1 MDKQI
6 KENKKVHDKIAR
18 KYESRHPEIYNEV
31 EQTRLHESLKTA
43 IQEIKTDSKRKIALD
58 FGCGAGNLT
67 KHLMELDL
75 GVVSADISSGF
86 LEMIEDRFPE
96 IDKSKTLQLNGEDL
110 SNIEDDKFDMIA
122 TYSVLHHVPDY
133 LKIVEEFVRVLKP
146 GGVIYIDHEVNN
158 NYWNPSKELEDF
170 RGKAGTQQK
179 SIMRFIN
186 PGTYLQKI
194 KTFINPKYQEE
205 GDIHVWEDDH
215 IEWDKIKEVL
225 KEGHCEIIKEEDF
238 LSFND
243 VYNKDIWTEY
253 KDKVSDM
260 KYVIARK
267 T

>member
-6 KENKKVHDKIAR
+6 KENKKAHDKIAR

-31 EQTRLHESLKTA
+31 EQSRLHASLKAA
-43 IQEIKTDSKRKIALD
+43 IKEIKTNSKRKIALD

-75 GVVSADISSGF
+75 GVVSADISPKF

-96 IDKSKTLQLNGEDL
+96 IHKSKTLQLNGEDL
-110 SNIEDDKFDMIA
+110 SNIEDDKFDLIA

-133 LKIVEEFVRVLKP
+133 LKIVEEFVRVIKP

-158 NYWNPSKELEDF
+158 NYWEKPKELVEFYSKRGKPSKSIF
-170 RGKAGTQQK
+170 RFFKP
-179 SIMRFIN
+179 SI
-186 PGTYLQKI
+186 YLSKI
-194 KTFINPKYQEE
+194 RQLINPKYQAE
-205 GDIHVWEDDH
+205 GDIHVWQDDH
-215 IEWDKIKEVL
+215 IEWDKIKKVF
-225 KEGHCEIIKEEDF
+225 KENGCQVVKEEDY
-238 LSFND
+238 LLFNSQ
-243 VYNKDIWTEY
+243 YEKDIWTEY

-260 KYVIARK
+260 KCLIARK